1 MSDRRC
7 DALSLAMSEQ
17 LDAALRQRGVSVYRL
32 ARTADL
38 AENTLAYALDGR
50 TTRTMTLQKAA
61 DALGLRWVTRL
72 EPIPGT
78 AQAAKSPLP
87 DDVRF
92 YRGQRH
98 RSAPAGA
105 IFDTPVRDIAVQ
117 PSQISDT
124 PVRD

>member
-17 LDAALRQRGVSVYRL
+17 LDAALRERGVSVYRL
-32 ARTADL
+32 ARRADL
-38 AENTLAYALDGR
+38 AENTLAFALDGR

-61 DALGLRWVTRL
+61 EALGLRWVTRL
-72 EPIPGT
+72 EPIPGA
-78 AQAAKSPLP
+78 AQTGKPPLP

-92 YRGQRH
+92 LRGARH
-98 RSAPAGA
+98 RQPPAREISDA
-105 IFDTPVRDIAVQ
+105 TVRDMALQ
-117 PSQISDT
+117 PSQISDA